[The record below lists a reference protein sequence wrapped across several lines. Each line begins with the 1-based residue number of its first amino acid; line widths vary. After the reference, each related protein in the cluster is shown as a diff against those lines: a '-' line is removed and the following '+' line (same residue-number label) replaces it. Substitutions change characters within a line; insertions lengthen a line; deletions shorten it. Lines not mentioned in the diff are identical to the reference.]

1 MYKEYLKNNRV
12 KDNLYKKY
20 TENVI
25 KVLEEDLKQLN
36 ISLGQ
41 INFRI
46 TSLYNQRLS
55 EKVSEDDYKN
65 RYNTLIEQRKDLSDN
80 IADKEKEIKN
90 EKNKL
95 NTLNE
100 KKSILKKIERLDKKD
115 FKNVNFEEL
124 IEKIEVLKK
133 EIQVNFNFAEVGK
146 FKV

>member
-1 MYKEYLKNNRV
+1 MS
-12 KDNLYKKY
+12 D
-20 TENVI
+20 
-25 KVLEEDLKQLN
+25 
-36 ISLGQ
+36 
-41 INFRI
+41 
-46 TSLYNQRLS
+46 
-55 EKVSEDDYKN
+55 KVSEDDYKN
-65 RYNTLIEQRKDLSDN
+65 RYNTLIEQRKDLSNN
-80 IADKEKEIKN
+80 ITDKEKEIKN

-124 IEKIEVLKK
+124 IEKIEVFKK